1 MSMETHTT
9 RAHSWY
15 YISSLYMIITL
26 ASSLI
31 IWTWCSWWWCWCCVW
46 ECWSSNW
53 QQSFLRHITWWAA
66 RVVSVHTNMC
76 SYSYVSPYSTSAT
89 QHFRFS
95 HVVQHN
101 QSHCW
106 LWYIY
111 TLIIL
116 ILAHS
121 FHTKKVRS

>member
-46 ECWSSNW
+46 ECRSSNW
-53 QQSFLRHITWWAA
+53 QQSFLRHITWWARECPLTPHMCVRA
-66 RVVSVHTNMC
+66 PVCLQYRTN
-76 SYSYVSPYSTSAT
+76 AT
-89 QHFRFS
+89 LHFIFS